1 MTPRLKL
8 GTRGSPL
15 ALAQAHQVRALLA
28 ASAGWP
34 EDAVEICVIKTSGD
48 RIQDRPLSEVG
59 GKGLFTKELEDALID
74 RRIDLAVHSMKD
86 VATHLPPGLR
96 IAALL
101 PREDVRDCLLTPRGG
116 GIEALPANAR
126 LGTSSLRR
134 AAQMRAQRPDLI
146 IVPFRGN
153 VETRIAKLADGV
165 ADATLLAMAG
175 LNRLQVAH
183 TGEPIATEVLLPAPA
198 QGAIGLEIRSDDA
211 ETAALLSPLDH
222 APTASAI
229 AAERAFLAGLDGSCR
244 TPIAA
249 LATIEGETLTLRG
262 EILREDGRART
273 SGQRIGSV
281 GDAIMLGRDLAEA
294 LRAHSPIPLG

>member
-134 AAQMRAQRPDLI
+134 AAQMRALRPDLI

-153 VETRIAKLADGV
+153 VETRMAKLVDGM

-175 LNRLQVAH
+175 LNRLQMAH
-183 TGEPIATEVLLPAPA
+183 TGVPIAAEVLLPAPA
-198 QGAIGLEIRSDDA
+198 QGAIGLEIRSEDA
-211 ETAALLSPLDH
+211 QTAALLSPLDH

-273 SGQRIGSV
+273 SGQRV
-281 GDAIMLGRDLAEA
+281 GPVSDAIMLGRDLADA

>member
-15 ALAQAHQVRALLA
+15 ALAQAHAVRRLLA
-28 ASAGWP
+28 ASAGLP
-34 EDAVEICVIKTSGD
+34 EDAIEVVAIKTSGD

-59 GKGLFTKELEDALID
+59 GKGLFTKELEEALLD

-96 IAALL
+96 IAATL
-101 PREDVRDCLLTPRGG
+101 PREDVRDCLLTRDGG
-116 GIEALPANAR
+116 GLDALPANAR

-134 AAQMRAQRPDLI
+134 AAQMRALRPDLI
-146 IVPFRGN
+146 VTPLRGN
-153 VETRIAKLADGV
+153 VETRMAKLADGV

-175 LNRLQVAH
+175 LNRLGIAH
-183 TGEPIATEVLLPAPA
+183 TGTALPVEMLLPAPA
-198 QGAIGLEIRSDDA
+198 QGAVGIEIRVDDP
-211 ETAALLSPLDH
+211 ETAALVAPLDH
-222 APTASAI
+222 GPTAIAI

-249 LATIEGETLTLRG
+249 LAEIAGDTLTLRG

-273 SGQRIGSV
+273 GGQRVGPV
-281 GDAIMLGRDLAEA
+281 GDAVMLGRDLAEA
-294 LRAHSPIPLG
+294 LRARSPIPLG